1 MDSSIVYRIFLIFL
15 IITFSSAS
23 AIEFK
28 GKFIQGHF
36 ILGKTNP
43 KAKIIIGKKEV
54 KVSKEGFFVF
64 GIDRDRKFDLVF
76 TKIIDGKTIAADLR
90 AKTAI
95 KIEDFKSGNLK
106 SGGLIK
112 LDIDKGKLKFV
123 DNKTKVK
130 V

>member
-1 MDSSIVYRIFLIFL
+1 MDSSINYRIFLVFL

-54 KVSKEGFFVF
+54 KVSKEGYFAF
-64 GIDRDRKFDLVF
+64 GIDRDRKYDV
-76 TKIIDGKTIAADLR
+76 TITVSYTHL
-90 AKTAI
+90 TLPTI
-95 KIEDFKSGNLK
+95 CS
-106 SGGLIK
+106 
-112 LDIDKGKLKFV
+112 V
-123 DNKTKVK
+123 
-130 V
+130 

>member
-15 IITFSSAS
+15 IITFSSAR

-76 TKIIDGKTIAADLR
+76 TKIIDGK
-90 AKTAI
+90 K
-95 KIEDFKSGNLK
+95 
-106 SGGLIK
+106 
-112 LDIDKGKLKFV
+112 
-123 DNKTKVK
+123 
-130 V
+130 